1 MGDITRLG
9 FMKSSVGAAAG
20 LTLVGSL
27 AAVNADA
34 REQPVGSEPL
44 VVFVK
49 NPASG
54 EVSFMTGGRE
64 VIVHDRQLA
73 ARLARAAR

>member
-1 MGDITRLG
+1 MGEITRLG

-20 LTLVGSL
+20 LTVVGSL
-27 AAVNADA
+27 TAAKADA
-34 REQPVGSEPL
+34 DQSPL
-44 VVFVK
+44 GKESVVAYVR

-54 EVSFMTGGRE
+54 EISVMVGDRE

-73 ARLARAAR
+73 ARLSRAAG

>member
-1 MGDITRLG
+1 MAEVTRLG

-20 LTLVGSL
+20 VTLIGSL
-27 AAVNADA
+27 TAASADA
-34 REQPVGSEPL
+34 KERPAGSEPL

-49 NPASG
+49 DPASG
-54 EVSFMTGGRE
+54 EISLMTGDRE

-73 ARLARAAR
+73 ARLARAAS

>member
-1 MGDITRLG
+1 MAEVTRLG
-9 FMKSSVGAAAG
+9 FMKSSAGAAAG
-20 LTLVGSL
+20 LTLVGTL
-27 AAVNADA
+27 ATANADA
-34 REQPVGSEPL
+34 KASPAGSESL

-54 EVSFMTGGRE
+54 EISFMTGDRE

-73 ARLARAAR
+73 ARLARAAH